1 MVYSES
7 ANTWQGGTKVR
18 VSIVGSGYVGLVTAL
33 SLAILGHKVICV
45 DNDHNKIST
54 INNGYSP
61 FHEPDMDKLLK
72 KEVVKKSLQATDNLK
87 SAVLK
92 TSVTII
98 AVGTPTTN
106 NKINLCF
113 IEEAAKQIGEALT
126 KAKKYHVVAVKSTVL
141 PGVTETVVK
150 PILEKYSK
158 KKAGKDFGIC
168 MNPEFLR
175 EGCAIEDALHPDRIV
190 IGQFDKKS
198 GKEFAKIY
206 KKVSVPKIFTN
217 LWTAEMT
224 KYSANALLATLISFS
239 NEIARIA
246 EHIGKVDIV
255 DVWQG
260 VHLDRRLS
268 PFNGSKRIKPGI
280 LNYIFSG
287 CGYGGSCFPK
297 DTQAL
302 ATFAKKLGNPVPI
315 LNSVINTNK
324 TQPYR
329 LILLLKKALGENLK
343 KKRIAVLGLAFKPNT
358 DDVRESAAFP
368 IIDKLIFQG
377 AQVIV
382 HDPMAYQ
389 KKVPAQLNNSSVVLA
404 TTINEAIKNTDAVI
418 LVTAWKEYLKLSPSF
433 FKKNMKLPIVIDG
446 RRVYDK
452 ASFLQAGILYK
463 GIGL

>member
-1 MVYSES
+1 M
-7 ANTWQGGTKVR
+7 T
-18 VSIVGSGYVGLVTAL
+18 VSIVGSGYVGLVTSL
-33 SLAILGHKVICV
+33 SLTVLGHKVICV
-45 DNDHNKIST
+45 DSDSNKIST
-54 INNGYSP
+54 INSGHSP
-61 FHEPDMDKLLK
+61 FYEPGMDKILK
-72 KEVVKKSLQATDNLK
+72 KAVVKKSLVATDNLEK
-87 SAVLK
+87 AVLN
-92 TSVTII
+92 SSITII

-106 NKINLCF
+106 NKINLSF
-113 IEEAAKQIGEALT
+113 IETAAKQIGETLA
-126 KAKKYHVVAVKSTVL
+126 KSKKYHVVVVKSTVL
-141 PGVTETVVK
+141 PGVSENVVK

-190 IGQFDKKS
+190 IGQIDKKS
-198 GKEFAKIY
+198 GREFSKIY
-206 KKVSVPKIFTN
+206 KKVSAPKIFTN

-239 NEIARIA
+239 NEMARIA
-246 EHIGKVDIV
+246 EYTGKVDIV

-268 PFNGSKRIKPGI
+268 PYNGNKRIKPGI

-302 ATFAKKLGNPVPI
+302 ATFARELGNPAT
-315 LNSVINTNK
+315 LLDSVININK
-324 TQPYR
+324 TQPHR
-329 LILLLKKALGENLK
+329 LVLLLKKALGENLK
-343 KKRIAVLGLAFKPNT
+343 QKKVVVLGLAFKPNS
-358 DDVRESAAFP
+358 DDIRQSAAFP
-368 IIDKLIFQG
+368 IIDQLVSHG
-377 AQVIV
+377 AKVVV

-389 KKVPAQLNNSSVVLA
+389 KSVPKELSNLSVELA
-404 TTINEAIKNTDAVI
+404 KGIEEAVKNAEAVI
-418 LVTAWKEYLKLSPSF
+418 LVTAWEEYLKLSPRF
-433 FKKNMKLPIVIDG
+433 FKKNMKFPIVIDG

>member
-1 MVYSES
+1 M
-7 ANTWQGGTKVR
+7 KVA
-18 VSIVGSGYVGLVTAL
+18 IVGAGYVGLVTGL
-33 SLAILGHKVICV
+33 SLSLLGHEVICV
-45 DNDHNKIST
+45 DNDQNKISR

-61 FHEPDMDKLLK
+61 FYEPGMDKLLK
-72 KEVVKKSLQATDNLK
+72 KEVAKKSLQASINLEA
-87 SAVLK
+87 SVLGS
-92 TSVTII
+92 SVTII

-106 NKINLCF
+106 NKINLFF
-113 IEEAAKQIGEALT
+113 IKIAAKQIGEAL
-126 KAKKYHVVAVKSTVL
+126 AKVNKYHVIAVKSTVL
-141 PGVTETVVK
+141 PGVTEDIVK
-150 PILEKYSK
+150 PILEKYSG
-158 KKAGKDFGIC
+158 KKAGSDFGIC

-175 EGCAIEDALHPDRIV
+175 EGCAIKDALHPDRIV
-190 IGQFDKKS
+190 IGQMDEKS

-206 KKVSVPKIFTN
+206 RKVSAAKIFTN

-246 EHIGKVDIV
+246 EHTGKVDIV

-268 PFNGSKRIKPGI
+268 PYNGKKRIKPGI

-302 ATFAKKLGNPVPI
+302 ATFAKKLGNPAFL
-315 LNSVINTNK
+315 LNSVININK
-324 TQPYR
+324 TQPQR
-329 LILLLKKALGENLK
+329 LVLLLKKAMGENLK

-358 DDVRESAAFP
+358 DDIRQSPSFAV
-368 IIDKLIFQG
+368 IDLLLSEG
-377 AQVIV
+377 AKIIV

-389 KKVPAQLNNSSVVLA
+389 KTVLEQINNPSVVIA
-404 TTINEAIKNTDAVI
+404 KSVGEAVKNSDAVI
-418 LVTAWKEYLKLSPSF
+418 LVTAWEEYLKLSPKF
-433 FKKNMKLPIVIDG
+433 FKKSMKFPIVIDG

-452 ASFLQAGILYK
+452 ASFLQAGIVYK